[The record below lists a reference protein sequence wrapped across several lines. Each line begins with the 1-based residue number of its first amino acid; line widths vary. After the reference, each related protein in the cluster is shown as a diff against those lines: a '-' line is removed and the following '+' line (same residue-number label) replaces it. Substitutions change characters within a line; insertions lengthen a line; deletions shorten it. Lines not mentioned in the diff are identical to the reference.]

1 MNDFSEIE
9 NELKKL
15 RPAQPS
21 REFWMRIERTLTDP
35 ETSAEKIIRPHY
47 FRVNRVA
54 LGFGVAAAA
63 VLLVLAR
70 VSIERTPKRGETLAQ
85 NSPAPETGSTLSN
98 EFIPAGATQVVYN
111 TRDEGLH
118 FANGSEEPMR
128 RVRYQTHET
137 LQWRNAATGASLR
150 VSYPSE
156 EIVLTPIS
164 GQ

>member
-21 REFWMRIERTLTDP
+21 REFWMRIEQALTDP
-35 ETSAEKIIRPHY
+35 ETSEEKIIRPHY
-47 FRVNRVA
+47 FRVNWVA

-63 VLLVLAR
+63 VLLVLVR
-70 VSIERTPKRGETLAQ
+70 ISTDRTPERSETVAQ
-85 NSPAPETGSTLSN
+85 NSAAAEAGSASSD
-98 EFIPAGATQVVYN
+98 EFVPAGATQIVYN

-118 FANGSEEPMR
+118 FADDSGEPMR
-128 RVRYQTHET
+128 RLRYQTHET
-137 LQWRNAATGASLR
+137 LRWRNAATGASLR

-156 EIVLTPIS
+156 EIVLIPIS